1 MGMHVRTSRAQGA
14 VQKLRMYARL
24 QSQSSWSVRQHPV
37 ADQGTGKHVPLMN
50 CKDGRH
56 GMAGMH
62 GSRRA
67 IKRKLEPP
75 FKLASRSSSTLP
87 YAKSNSGAGRDI
99 KATAVNVVDTM
110 QSFVSS
116 DKPVIEQNEGHGVQ
130 SEAKAKE
137 LKKLLSLKKL
147 QDAKREENMA
157 IVQETRRKR
166 LSDQLQMAAQQGQKK
181 DPGFE
186 RGQGDGALQKQ
197 AEAKRS
203 PLAELFHGLQ
213 KAAEARE
220 RQRQRAVDLKARR
233 LQMEAQSQVQPSL
246 ESADITKIVES
257 VPVSKAS
264 KWKQDKN
271 AAVVALRQEQAL
283 KKERV
288 AAEAR
293 SRNQQKKASAQHRVI
308 SNIPN
313 TELPKSGYV
322 DLVDEQRAYHSRLS
336 LQEVQQRLPL
346 GHKLIRVQL
355 EDSRGKGSLMVVRV
369 IKKKNSELSAAERV
383 QLVAKGKV

>member
-24 QSQSSWSVRQHPV
+24 QSQSSWSAQQHPV
-37 ADQGTGKHVPLMN
+37 ADRGTGKHVPLMN

-62 GSRRA
+62 GNRRG

-87 YAKSNSGAGRDI
+87 YTNSGAGRDN
-99 KATAVNVVDTM
+99 KATEVNLVDTM

-116 DKPVIEQNEGHGVQ
+116 DKQVVEQNEGHDIQ
-130 SEAKAKE
+130 SEARAQE
-137 LKKLLSLKKL
+137 LEKLLSLKRF
-147 QDAKREENMA
+147 QDTKMEENTA
-157 IVQETRRKR
+157 IVQETRRKK
-166 LSDQLQMAAQQGQKK
+166 LSEQLQMAAQQGQEK
-181 DPGFE
+181 DQGFE
-186 RGQGDGALQKQ
+186 LGLGDGALQEQ

-220 RQRQRAVDLKARR
+220 RQRQRAADLRTQRR
-233 LQMEAQSQVQPSL
+233 QMEAQSQMLPSF
-246 ESADITKIVES
+246 ESADIAKIVES

-264 KWKQDKN
+264 KSKQDN
-271 AAVVALRQEQAL
+271 TAAVGALRQEQAL
-283 KKERV
+283 KKEMV
-288 AAEAR
+288 AAEAK
-293 SRNQQKKASAQHRVI
+293 SRNQQKKATMQHRII
-308 SNIPN
+308 SNVPN

-322 DLVDEQRAYHSRLS
+322 DLVDEERAYHSRLS

-369 IKKKNSELSAAERV
+369 IKKKNSDLSAAERV
-383 QLVAKGKV
+383 QLVAKGNV